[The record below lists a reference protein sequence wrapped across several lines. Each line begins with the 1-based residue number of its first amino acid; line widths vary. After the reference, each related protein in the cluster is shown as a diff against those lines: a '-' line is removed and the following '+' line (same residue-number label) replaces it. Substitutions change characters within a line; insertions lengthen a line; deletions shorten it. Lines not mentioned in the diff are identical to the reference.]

1 MARWTVPA
9 FVAALAGLFLAVPA
23 HADDPGANCLATA
36 TGSLATSSNPVTY
49 GQNTTVSWGVNCV
62 SPTPEDIV
70 EIVGPGFNTATDEL
84 TLGGSRSVFITDTSS
99 ASWTEILIDASS
111 DTGASRVLAT
121 LTVPVTGVTRVP
133 GVVGI
138 KTSAAQNILR
148 AAGYVPVIGGTTWDC
163 PGGNVYATFPDGG
176 TALPL
181 GSTVDLIV
189 TVKPAGSCP

>member
-36 TGSLATSSNPVTY
+36 TGSLTTSSNPVTY

-70 EIVGPGFNTATDEL
+70 EIFGPGFNPATDEL
-84 TLGGSRSVFITDTSS
+84 NLGGSRPVFITDTST
-99 ASWTEILIDASS
+99 ASWTEVLIDASS

-121 LTVPVTGVTRVP
+121 LTVPVTGVTYVP
-133 GVVGI
+133 GVVGQ
-138 KTSAAQNILR
+138 KTAVAQNVLR
-148 AAGYVPVIGGTTWDC
+148 AAGYVPVIGGTTPDC
-163 PGGNVYATFPDGG
+163 PGGEVFETIPDGG

-189 TVKPAGSCP
+189 TVGPTHNCP